1 MRVGI
6 DELRGMAVVRS
17 LFRPTT
23 LGRALRKLG
32 FVQADPIRAP
42 ARSQDL
48 TLRQSIGIIAW
59 VSVFGTEKRR
69 YGKFPRG
76 PVGGAISRCSAGAG
90 RAPRVFRVGES
101 GSACAGAQGCA
112 RRDASAGAG
121 KRRWAQGSS

>member
-23 LGRALRKLG
+23 LGRALRNLG

-69 YGKFPRG
+69 YGKFHRG
-76 PVGGAISRCSAGAG
+76 PVGGPIGHLDLWWIS
-90 RAPRVFRVGES
+90 
-101 GSACAGAQGCA
+101 
-112 RRDASAGAG
+112 ASALRNALEPDSSEPAVCAYVQLPIGVPAPP
-121 KRRWAQGSS
+121 RRT